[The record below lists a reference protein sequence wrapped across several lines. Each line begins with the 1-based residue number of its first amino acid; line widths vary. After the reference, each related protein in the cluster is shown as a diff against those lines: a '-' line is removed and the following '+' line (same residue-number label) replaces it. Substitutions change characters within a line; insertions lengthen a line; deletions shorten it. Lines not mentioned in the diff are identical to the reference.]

1 MESIYEKFTAIRE
14 ILNSISEE
22 DFEEA
27 LSNARASYT
36 TVIETKIS
44 QLSGTIIHSSSP
56 IKEISQLGFVQ
67 IKLLAGLIAV
77 KELYAQETDIVKKL
91 CPDTMPE
98 NGEPDETA
106 GLAKESDDLASEPIK
121 EELTDEPINAEK
133 SE

>member
-22 DFEEA
+22 DFEIA

-44 QLSGTIIHSSSP
+44 QLSGMIIPSSSQ

-77 KELYAQETDIVKKL
+77 KELYAQETDIFKKI
-91 CPDTMPE
+91 CPDGMPE

-106 GLAKESDDLASEPIK
+106 PVRSEPIK

>member
-22 DFEEA
+22 EFEKA

-44 QLSGTIIHSSSP
+44 QLSGMIIPSSSQ

-77 KELYAQETDIVKKL
+77 KELFAQETDIFEKI
-91 CPDTMPE
+91 CPDGMPE

-106 GLAKESDDLASEPIK
+106 PVRSEPIK
-121 EELTDEPINAEK
+121 EELTDEPINTEK
-133 SE
+133 CE